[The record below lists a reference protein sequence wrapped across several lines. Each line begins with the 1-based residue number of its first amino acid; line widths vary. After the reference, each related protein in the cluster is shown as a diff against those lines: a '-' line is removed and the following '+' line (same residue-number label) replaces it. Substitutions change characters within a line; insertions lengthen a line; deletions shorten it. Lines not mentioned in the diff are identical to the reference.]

1 MPLCKMSFEREFV
14 AQEIVIMQR
23 SPNMSSWISRSDD
36 IQQWKIVRVQSES
49 RGS

>member
-1 MPLCKMSFEREFV
+1 MPLGKMSFEREFV

-36 IQQWKIVRVQSES
+36 I
-49 RGS
+49 